1 MDNYDKDTI
10 RVGICAALIL
20 IALGIC
26 GWSFQ
31 RDLRA
36 HREKLEKTP
45 PTIAEKE
52 AEVEKERGDCYNGSE
67 TLKNCNCCHD

>member
-20 IALGIC
+20 IAVGIC

-36 HREKLEKTP
+36 NREKMEKTP
-45 PTIAEKE
+45 PTTMVE
-52 AEVEKERGDCYNGSE
+52 AERGEENNCYGSE

>member
-20 IALGIC
+20 IAVGIC

-36 HREKLEKTP
+36 NREKLEKTP
-45 PTIAEKE
+45 PTMTEKE
-52 AEVEKERGDCYNGSE
+52 KEIERGDCYGSE

>member
-20 IALGIC
+20 IAVGIC

-36 HREKLEKTP
+36 NREKMEKTP
-45 PTIAEKE
+45 PTMM
-52 AEVEKERGDCYNGSE
+52 EKERGEDYYGSE

>member
-20 IALGIC
+20 IAVGIC

-36 HREKLEKTP
+36 HREKMEKTP
-45 PTIAEKE
+45 PTMMETERE
-52 AEVEKERGDCYNGSE
+52 AERGEENCYGSE